1 MSKFSGI
8 CLEEDGR
15 NKVYVFK
22 AGIKMLFE
30 GKYLVDFNSEYTKV
44 RSCSLC
50 TWENHDNFIISG
62 SISKIVGPE
71 R

>member
-15 NKVYVFK
+15 NKVLVFK

-30 GKYLVDFNSEYTKV
+30 GKYLATLILSITKV
-44 RSCSLC
+44 RSRSLC